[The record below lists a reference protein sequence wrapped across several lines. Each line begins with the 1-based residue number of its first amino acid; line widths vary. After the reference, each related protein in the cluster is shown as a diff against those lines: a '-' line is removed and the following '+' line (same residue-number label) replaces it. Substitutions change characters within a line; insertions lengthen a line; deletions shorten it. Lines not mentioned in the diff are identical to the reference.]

1 MTIRSTFCV
10 TCGRIATR
18 RRDGATLHPSLR
30 GERFAAASPTPIQCK
45 KCHFKK
51 LKEASQ

>member
-18 RRDGATLHPSLR
+18 RRHGATLHPSLR
-30 GERFAAASPTPIQCK
+30 GESMTEAPPTPIQCK
-45 KCHFKK
+45 LCLFKS
-51 LKEASQ
+51 LKGASR